1 MTEKYILIDGGVK
14 DTVNGIT
21 WDSFL
26 ELVIVLNGQSRHLQR
41 LTEEN
46 EQMKDIIDTLFNT
59 ITELDWA
66 KKEYCNALIRI
77 IGEENDVDKAK
88 QRIKEFME

>member
-41 LTEEN
+41 LTDEN
-46 EQMKDIIDTLFNT
+46 EQLKQSISDWKGSYDELYEAWYVSGGPYQS
-59 ITELDWA
+59 TE
-66 KKEYCNALIRI
+66 KS
-77 IGEENDVDKAK
+77 G
-88 QRIKEFME
+88 